1 MPAAMIRLLLAG
13 CALLSC
19 PTDAALAQDAPPDI
33 AGIWSG
39 DLNPPGSE
47 PLEMVFWIERDG
59 DGWRGLVDTPP
70 QGAFGLPGKVTYRD
84 GECSMHVTA
93 TGGEYRA
100 TLSEDGKQ
108 LDGDWLQRGTELEL
122 GCTPKPPAPTIPES
136 LRKAVVGTWEGPL
149 AVGAVELRLV
159 LAVELDEQGKIQGH
173 MASPDQGNRTFPI
186 TRTDLLDDGYLRFC
200 IGATFSTFA
209 MAPAEDGAALVGQYS
224 QGGRSYD
231 ITLQR
236 VDKPTEV
243 NRPQEPKP
251 PFPYSSREVTYEN
264 EAAEVT
270 LAGTLTIPEGEGPFP
285 TALLITGS
293 GAQDRDETIFQ
304 HKPFWVLADHLSR
317 RGIAV
322 LRVDDRGIG
331 GSTKGANPEAATS
344 ADFAE
349 DVLAGVAFLKTQD
362 EVAPGRIG
370 LIGHSEGGIIAPM
383 VAAQSSDVAFLVLLA
398 GTGIPGADISVMQ
411 VELLSRAQEPEE
423 EVENTVALQ
432 KKLVGL
438 ARNASLSNAEI
449 GDGIRAIL
457 RDKAAED
464 DEEIDEKEIESTINQ
479 LTNPWV
485 RYFFDHDPAPVLE
498 KVHCPILAV
507 NGTLDLQVPYEI
519 NLQTIEQAL
528 ARGGNVDYE
537 VHAFEGLNHLFQHCE
552 TGQVTEYGKIE
563 ETFAPEALDYVTDW
577 IARRFVEPR

>member
-19 PTDAALAQDAPPDI
+19 PTDAAFAQDAPPDI

-39 DLNPPGSE
+39 DLNPPGGK

-70 QGAFGLPGKVTYRD
+70 QGAFGLPMKVTYRD
-84 GECSMHVTA
+84 GEFSMNVTA

-108 LDGDWLQRGTELEL
+108 LDGDWLQRGAELDL
-122 GCTPKPPAPTIPES
+122 VCTRRPPAPTIPES

-159 LAVELDEQGKIQGH
+159 LAVELDEQGELQGH
-173 MASPDQGNRTFPI
+173 MASPDQGKRTFPI
-186 TRTDLLDDGYLRFC
+186 TRTDLVDDGYLRFC
-200 IGATFSTFA
+200 IGATFSTFT
-209 MAPAEDGAALVGQYS
+209 MAPADNGAELVGQYS

-236 VDKPTEV
+236 VDKPTERK
-243 NRPQEPKP
+243 RPQEPKP

-293 GAQDRDETIFQ
+293 GTQDRDETIFD

-331 GSTKGANPEAATS
+331 GSTTGPDPGAATS
-344 ADFAE
+344 ADFAG
-349 DVLAGVAFLKTQD
+349 DVLAGVAFLRAQD
-362 EVAPGRIG
+362 EVDPERIG

-383 VAAQSSDVAFLVLLA
+383 VAAQSSDVAFIVLLA
-398 GTGIPGADISVMQ
+398 GTGIPGSEIVVMQ
-411 VELLSRAQEPEE
+411 VELLSRATEPEE
-423 EVENTVALQ
+423 EVQKAVALQ
-432 KKLVGL
+432 RKLVDVV
-438 ARNASLSNAEI
+438 RDASLSKAEI
-449 GDGIRAIL
+449 GDGIRAVL
-457 RDKAAED
+457 LDTASED
-464 DEEIDEKEIESTINQ
+464 GEEIGETRIKSTIEQ
-479 LTNPWV
+479 LTNPWI
-485 RYFFDHDPAPVLE
+485 RFFFAHDPAPVLE
-498 KVHCPILAV
+498 EVKCPVLAV
-507 NGTLDLQVPYEI
+507 CGTLDLQVPYEI
-519 NLQTIEQAL
+519 NLETIGQAL
-528 ARGGNVDYE
+528 ARGGNADYE

-563 ETFAPEALDYVTDW
+563 ETFAPEALDYVTNW
-577 IARRFVEPR
+577 ITKRFVERR